1 MKFLKMKKTI
11 EMKIKIFLFGLI
23 LFVNYS
29 QAQQSVKAK
38 KLLDEVNQKITSYKN
53 MYITFKYNLD
63 NIAEKIHQT
72 TRGNITIMGELYNV
86 DYLGGIKIFDGKKF
100 YTILPEDEEINI
112 SNDDGEEESLIRPS
126 KFFSF
131 YKSGYK
137 FSMGKLISIK
147 GKKIQNVI
155 LTPLDADSDVNSVV
169 LGIKIKDKEIYR
181 MVENGKNGTITTLII
196 NKFRKN
202 LPKISKALFKVDLK
216 KYKKQGYIINEA
228 Q

>member
-1 MKFLKMKKTI
+1 MKKI
-11 EMKIKIFLFGLI
+11 IDMKIKIFLLSFI

-29 QAQQSVKAK
+29 QAQQSEKAK
-38 KLLDEVNQKITSYKN
+38 QLLDEVNQKITDYKN
-53 MYITFKYNLD
+53 IYITFKYNLD

-72 TRGNITIMGELYNV
+72 TRGNITIMGDLYNV
-86 DYLGGIKIFDGKKF
+86 SYLGGIKIFDGKKF

-112 SNDDGEEESLIRPS
+112 STEDSDDDTLIKPS

-137 FSMGKLISIK
+137 LSMGKKISIR

-155 LTPLDADSDVNSVV
+155 LTPLDTDSEVNSIV
-169 LGIKIKDKEIYR
+169 LGIKIKDKEIFR
-181 MVENGKNGTITTLII
+181 MVENGKNGTITTLMI

-202 LPKISKALFKVDLK
+202 LPKISSDLFKVNLE

>member
-1 MKFLKMKKTI
+1 MKF
-11 EMKIKIFLFGLI
+11 KILLLSLV

-29 QAQQSVKAK
+29 QAQKSVKAK
-38 KLLDEVNQKITSYKN
+38 QLLDEVNQKITSYKN

-86 DYLGGIKIFDGKKF
+86 SYLGGIKIFDGKKF
-100 YTILPEDEEINI
+100 YTILPEDQEINI
-112 SNDDGEEESLIRPS
+112 STEDGDEESIIKPS
-126 KFFSF
+126 IFFSF
-131 YKSGYK
+131 YKTGYT
-137 FSMGKLISIK
+137 FSMGNLISIK

-155 LTPLDADSDVNSVV
+155 LTPLDTGSDVNTVV

-196 NKFRKN
+196 NKFKKN
-202 LPKISKALFKVDLK
+202 LSKISLDLFKVDLE
-216 KYKKQGYIINEA
+216 KYKKEGYIINDA

>member
-1 MKFLKMKKTI
+1 
-11 EMKIKIFLFGLI
+11 MKIKILLLSLI
-23 LFVNYS
+23 LFVNFS

-38 KLLDEVNQKITSYKN
+38 KLLDEVNQKITNYKN

-72 TRGNITIMGELYNV
+72 TKGNITIMGDLYSV
-86 DYLGGIKIFDGKKF
+86 SYLGGIKIFDGKKF

-112 SNDDGEEESLIRPS
+112 STEDGDEGSLIKPS

-131 YKSGYK
+131 YKTGYK
-137 FSMGKLISIK
+137 LSMGKQISLK

-155 LTPLDADSDVNSVV
+155 LTPFDKDSDVNSIV

-202 LPKISKALFKVDLK
+202 LPKISLDLFKVNLEK
-216 KYKKQGYIINEA
+216 
-228 Q
+228 